1 MVCQIVCNVFLS
13 FLVLLFQQYSWF
25 YQTLHCWSKT
35 VNGPL
40 LCNVSTKP
48 AAVTAATSVDMLN
61 LRHFQQYFIGYI
73 TYTPTL
79 LFLSEKLLKY

>member
-1 MVCQIVCNVFLS
+1 
-13 FLVLLFQQYSWF
+13 
-25 YQTLHCWSKT
+25 

-61 LRHFQQYFIGYI
+61 LLHFQQYFLGYI
-73 TYTPTL
+73 AYTPTL
-79 LFLSEKLLKY
+79 LFLSE